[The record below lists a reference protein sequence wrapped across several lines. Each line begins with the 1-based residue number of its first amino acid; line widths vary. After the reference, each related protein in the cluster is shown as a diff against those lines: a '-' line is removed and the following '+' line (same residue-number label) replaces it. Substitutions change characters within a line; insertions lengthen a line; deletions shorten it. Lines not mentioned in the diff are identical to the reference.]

1 MQSFLLL
8 QIPEERVGDLGFGD
22 EDNIKGLINRRKLG
36 KLGFIRISLK
46 SLREWESF
54 ASLSWIKEKTPNDI
68 LLHS

>member
-46 SLREWESF
+46 SLRE
-54 ASLSWIKEKTPNDI
+54 
-68 LLHS
+68 